1 MRKHVRWLVWAVL
14 MILMMCQAAYAGSDI
29 TQKDIDEGVSF
40 CKEYPVLLQVDGKAV
55 NADVPPV
62 IVKERTLIPARAVF
76 ESMGATVTWNE
87 GSRLVEV
94 SLGTGTVQLTID
106 SKSAVVNGKQV
117 SMEVP
122 ALIVGDRTMIPVR
135 FVAESL
141 NCGIGWDGDRRT
153 VKVTSPA
160 AETKASV
167 ESVKVEEKNDF
178 YRVTIQGKSALK
190 SFKSFT
196 YDNPLRFGVD
206 ISGASLLMED
216 GRVSADNEVFSDI
229 RYSQFD
235 DQTVR
240 ITVDLNKSQ
249 TGKVSFSND
258 KNTLYIDFD
267 RNQSSGG
274 GSSPG
279 GITVDGLSAVDGR
292 AADKLVIIDPGHGG
306 KDTGSQAVQNGVEI
320 LNEKDINLDIAL
332 RLNRM
337 LKAAGVNTQIL
348 RDADTSLAT
357 ADRPPIA
364 NAANAFL
371 YVSVHNNSFPE
382 NPSACGTEVLYYS
395 KASESTYGVYSK
407 HLAEII
413 QKEITAQAGTK
424 DRGAKSR
431 PDLLVLNK
439 TTMPAI
445 IIEGAFLS
453 NTDDLKLM
461 LTDEFREKYALSA
474 AKGII
479 QILNESVAGQ

>member
-1 MRKHVRWLVWAVL
+1 MRKNVRWLIWTLL
-14 MILMMCQAAYAGSDI
+14 MILMMCQTAYAGSDI
-29 TQKDIDEGVSF
+29 TQKDVDEGVSF
-40 CKEYPVLLQVDGKAV
+40 CKEYPVSLQVDGKAV
-55 NADVPPV
+55 NTDAGPV
-62 IVKERTLIPARAVF
+62 IIKERTLIPARAVF

-87 GSRLVEV
+87 ASRLVEV

-106 SKSAVVNGKQV
+106 SKSAVVNGKQI

-122 ALIVGDRTMIPVR
+122 ALVVGDRTMIPVR

-141 NCGIGWDGDRRT
+141 NCGIGWDGDSRT

-160 AETKASV
+160 VDTKASV
-167 ESVKVEEKNDF
+167 ESVKVEEKNGL
-178 YRVTIQGKSALK
+178 YRITIQGKSALK

-196 YDNPLRFGVD
+196 YDSPPRFGVD
-206 ISGASLLMED
+206 IAGASLLMED
-216 GRVSADNEVFSDI
+216 GRVSADNEVFSGI

-235 DQTVR
+235 DNTVR
-240 ITVDLNKSQ
+240 ITIDLTKNQ

-258 KNTLYIDFD
+258 QNTLYIDFD
-267 RNQSSGG
+267 KNQSGS

-279 GITVDGLSAVDGR
+279 SITTDGLSTVDWR
-292 AADKLVIIDPGHGG
+292 AAEKLVIIDPGHGG

-337 LKAAGVNTQIL
+337 LQAAGVNTNIL
-348 RDADTSLAT
+348 RDADTSIAT

-382 NPSACGTEVLYYS
+382 NPSASGTEVLYNS
-395 KASESTYGVYSK
+395 KATESNYGLYSK

-413 QKEITAQAGTK
+413 QKEMVTQLGTQN
-424 DRGAKSR
+424 RGAKSR

-453 NTDDLKLM
+453 NTGDLKLM

-479 QILNESVAGQ
+479 QVLNESVSGQ